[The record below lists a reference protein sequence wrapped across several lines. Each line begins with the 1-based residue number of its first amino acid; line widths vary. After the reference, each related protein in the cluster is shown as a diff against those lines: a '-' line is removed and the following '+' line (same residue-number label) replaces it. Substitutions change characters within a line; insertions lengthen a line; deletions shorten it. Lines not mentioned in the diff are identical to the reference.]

1 MDQNLR
7 DLMALQQLQATQKL
21 AQAKGKP
28 CPYCGGDAIPNYQ
41 RCKNCASPLSWVDGH
56 PCKPGEER
64 MLAQSLAEDRKKK
77 ANTPQRSDPWDD
89 YLLFFLFMIVA
100 IPILFIFFGLVN
112 LISKFT

>member
-1 MDQNLR
+1 
-7 DLMALQQLQATQKL
+7 
-21 AQAKGKP
+21 
-28 CPYCGGDAIPNYQ
+28 
-41 RCKNCASPLSWVDGH
+41 
-56 PCKPGEER
+56 